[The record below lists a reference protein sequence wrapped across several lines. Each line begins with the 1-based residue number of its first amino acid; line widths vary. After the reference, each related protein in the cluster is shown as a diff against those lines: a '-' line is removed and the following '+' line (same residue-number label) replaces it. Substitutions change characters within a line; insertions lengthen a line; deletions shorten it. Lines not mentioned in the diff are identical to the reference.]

1 MHGWAT
7 LALAAAA
14 ASMLAAA
21 GKPSGTLDSA
31 IEALGADRIA
41 SIEYSGSGKWYQIG
55 RSQVRRCPLRSST

>member
-41 SIEYSGSGKWYQIG
+41 SIEYSGSGKWYQFG
-55 RSQVRRCPLRSST
+55 QAPNPMSPLRNST